1 MKHKYIYRGSLK
13 FHVPNYTMSSYYISE
28 SNVNII
34 WDLKKVYLLLI
45 KRVYV
50 YFSR

>member
-28 SNVNII
+28 SNIAPI
-34 WDLKKVYLLLI
+34 WDLKCVYIKVI
-45 KRVYV
+45 KIMYAE
-50 YFSR
+50 